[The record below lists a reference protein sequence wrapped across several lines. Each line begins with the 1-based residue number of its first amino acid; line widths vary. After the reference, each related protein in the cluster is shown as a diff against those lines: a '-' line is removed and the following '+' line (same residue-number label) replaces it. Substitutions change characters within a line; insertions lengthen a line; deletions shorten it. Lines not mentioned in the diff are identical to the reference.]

1 MSALKTFEVGNRV
14 EGTSAKVLD
23 KRESV
28 VSVDTSKKT
37 KVYEVKWF
45 DEGATCHFTNRS
57 LKKIENMDEGQEG
70 PVNNFPPPTR
80 RFDLSIADDG
90 EDEREGSD
98 DGSVVNSVDD
108 DIDNEVHPED
118 GLNDLENTVENR

>member
-1 MSALKTFEVGNRV
+1 
-14 EGTSAKVLD
+14 
-23 KRESV
+23 
-28 VSVDTSKKT
+28 
-37 KVYEVKWF
+37 
-45 DEGATCHFTNRS
+45 
-57 LKKIENMDEGQEG
+57 MDEGQEG

-118 GLNDLENTVENR
+118 GLNDLENTVENRWVIYMTKLIQIYITHITVYLND